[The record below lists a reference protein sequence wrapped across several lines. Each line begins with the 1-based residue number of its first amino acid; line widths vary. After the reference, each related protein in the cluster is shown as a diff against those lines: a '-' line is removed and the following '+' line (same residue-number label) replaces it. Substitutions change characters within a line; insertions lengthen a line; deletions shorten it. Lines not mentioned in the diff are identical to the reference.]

1 MKTAEEIIAILE
13 QELAEAYE
21 MHEEARGVDA
31 QQALIQLIRATT
43 ILNIL
48 EAIKQN

>member
-1 MKTAEEIIAILE
+1 MRTAEQIIKYLE
-13 QELAEAYE
+13 MELADAYE

-48 EAIKQN
+48 EALKQ